1 VGRGAAA
8 GREIPG
14 GGGIAPGGRAG
25 IVRGMAMWWRIGW
38 WIGAVLAAGWTA
50 GAAEARAS
58 KPETKRAIAAT
69 IEGQL
74 AAFRAGDVPAAHAF
88 AAAELR
94 AQKPAAVFAEIVRT
108 NYPEIWANT
117 AAEVGVVF
125 DDGERATVTVQVTG
139 PSGRAAY
146 DYTLKKE
153 AAGWRIFGV
162 LRRAVKAKDRA

>member
-1 VGRGAAA
+1 
-8 GREIPG
+8 
-14 GGGIAPGGRAG
+14 
-25 IVRGMAMWWRIGW
+25 MATWWRIGY
-38 WIGAVLAAGWTA
+38 WIAAVLAAGGPA
-50 GAAEARAS
+50 HGAELRAS
-58 KPETKRAIAAT
+58 KAETKRAIAAT

-117 AAEVGVVF
+117 AAEIGVVF
-125 DDGERATVTVQVTG
+125 DDGARATVTVQVAGAGT
-139 PSGRAAY
+139 RAAY